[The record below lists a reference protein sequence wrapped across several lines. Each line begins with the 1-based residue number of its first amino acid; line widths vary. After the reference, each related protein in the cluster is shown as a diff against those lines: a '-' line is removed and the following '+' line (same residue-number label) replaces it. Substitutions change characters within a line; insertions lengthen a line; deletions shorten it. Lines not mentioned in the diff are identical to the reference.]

1 MSEDEKAAIVE
12 ALQDQS
18 ETPAADRE
26 TKPDA
31 IIDTKP
37 EVKETPEVEEE
48 EEGLSLKSKRFGIGK
63 KKAATKPADT
73 STEATNDAIAP
84 SDPNSLKNRL
94 EELKKNCGGKK

>member
-1 MSEDEKAAIVE
+1 MYF
-12 ALQDQS
+12 
-18 ETPAADRE
+18 PR
-26 TKPDA
+26 PDA
-31 IIDTKP
+31 IIDTKF

-63 KKAATKPADT
+63 KKAAAKPADT